1 MKCVQRPR
9 VFSLNNN
16 AISGQAIWLKR
27 IIGADISR
35 IQLELVSVPFAIS
48 PARTLVQ
55 LRVRKKP
62 SHPRPL
68 ISLLSVIL
76 QEIDPSQRVAKIRP
90 SNFRLALLENRLDRR
105 NWEKVSSNASTISIP
120 YSACFHFT
128 FTAAKIRPCSNRHRV
143 NHFLISIYRFFSSR
157 ILHGLFRG
165 RLRDLS
171 AIIYRRHEF
180 RTAGGRN
187 NGVEIGHVGPRH
199 ANCVFSRWIAAKFGR
214 KPFTNRIEW
223 CIFFPAYK
231 WILSKRI
238 LENIS
243 QGGRESQFWEE

>member
-120 YSACFHFT
+120 HSACFHFT

-143 NHFLISIYRFFSSR
+143 NHFLIFAFLSI
-157 ILHGLFRG
+157 
-165 RLRDLS
+165 
-171 AIIYRRHEF
+171 
-180 RTAGGRN
+180 
-187 NGVEIGHVGPRH
+187 
-199 ANCVFSRWIAAKFGR
+199 VFSRRAFSTACFAVVYAIYRLLFIDDTNSAQPAVEIMEWKSGTLDRGMQIAFSRHGSPRNSAE
-214 KPFTNRIEW
+214 NLLRIESNGV
-223 CIFFPAYK
+223 FSSP
-231 WILSKRI
+231 RI
-238 LENIS
+238 SEFS
-243 QGGRESQFWEE
+243 PRGF

>member
-1 MKCVQRPR
+1 MKCVQSPR

-62 SHPRPL
+62 SHPPLRPL

-90 SNFRLALLENRLDRR
+90 SNFRLALLENRLDPRR
-105 NWEKVSSNASTISIP
+105 NWEKVSSNASTISISP
-120 YSACFHFT
+120 PCSLLFHFHRGENSSPSHLLFQSLTT
-128 FTAAKIRPCSNRHRV
+128 F
-143 NHFLISIYRFFSSR
+143 
-157 ILHGLFRG
+157 
-165 RLRDLS
+165 
-171 AIIYRRHEF
+171 
-180 RTAGGRN
+180 
-187 NGVEIGHVGPRH
+187 
-199 ANCVFSRWIAAKFGR
+199 
-214 KPFTNRIEW
+214 
-223 CIFFPAYK
+223 
-231 WILSKRI
+231 
-238 LENIS
+238 
-243 QGGRESQFWEE
+243 